1 MSKKMTIDGN
11 TAAAHVAYA
20 FSEVAAIYPI
30 TPSSPMAENC
40 DEWATAG
47 RKNLFGQVL
56 KLAEMQS
63 EAGAAGAVHGSLMA
77 GALTTTFTAS
87 QGLLLMIPNMYKIAG
102 ELTPCVFHVSARAL
116 AYHALNIFGDHSD
129 VMACRQTGFAML
141 CSNSVQEVMDLA
153 LVSHLA
159 TLKAKV
165 PFMHFFDGFRT
176 SHEVSKIEVIDY
188 ADMKKLVDKKYT
200 KYIDDFKKRS
210 LNPEHP
216 VQKGT
221 AQNSDIY
228 FQNREACNKYYEAVP
243 AIVEEAMQDVEKLT
257 GRAYKPYQYYGAPD
271 AESIIVIMGSG
282 AEAVSETVDYRNARG
297 GKYGVLKVRLF
308 RPFAASM
315 FADAIPASVKR
326 IAVLDRVKECGS
338 AGEPLYLDVV
348 TALNETGRK
357 DITVTGGRYGLGSKE
372 FTPSMINAIY
382 DNMESAQAKNHFTV
396 GIIDDVTNTSIEV
409 KEKIDASAKGAISC
423 KFYGLG
429 SDGTVGSNK
438 NSIKIIGDYTEK
450 YAQAYFAYDSKKSG
464 GITVSHLRFGDTPI
478 RSSYL
483 IDQAD
488 FVACHNPSYVTKY
501 DMISD
506 LKDGG
511 VFLLNSPWSLEELD
525 KQLPAKMKNMI
536 AQKHIKF
543 YNIDAIKVVTEIG
556 LGNRISTTMQACFF
570 KLANVI
576 DYAEADK
583 HMKEFVVKSFS
594 KKGEKIVNMNFAAID
609 NAIANLQEINYPE
622 SWATTTKGAVVK
634 PVTKDKYFT
643 NVIAPILAQEGDKLP
658 VSAFVDHADGS
669 VPTGTT
675 KFEKRGIA
683 VKVPVWIK
691 ENCLQC
697 NQCSFVCPHACII
710 PVAQKPENLANAPK
724 TFKTV
729 DMKNPKAK
737 EYKFRIQVSPL
748 DCSGCGNCANICPA
762 KEKALVMAPLADALA
777 NGQAEN
783 WTYADSFGNSDVPIA
798 RDSVI
803 GSQFNRSLFEFSG
816 ACAGCGE
823 TPYLKVVTQLYGDR
837 MIVANATGCSS
848 IYGGSAP
855 TCPYSKNKNGEGPA
869 WANSLF
875 EDNAEFGFGMLT
887 ATNQRR
893 IKLMEDM
900 EAVMALGVSDDLS
913 AKFTAWMETYNDAIA
928 NKPACDAIKAV
939 IADAAKS
946 EKDVEKKALLT
957 SISKNTD
964 CLVKKSVWAF
974 GGDGWAYDIGYG
986 GLDHVL
992 AMGQNINVVVLDTE
1006 VYSNTGGQASKS
1018 SPTGAVAKF
1027 AAGGKITKKK
1037 DLGKMAMSYGYVYV
1051 AQVAMGANMN
1061 QYVKALKEAEAY
1073 DGPSLIICYAPCI
1086 NHGINMSNSQLEEK
1100 RAVEAGYWQLYRY
1113 NPALA
1118 EEGKNP
1124 FILDSKEATAD
1135 YKEFLLGENRYA
1147 QLAKSKPQ
1155 VAEKLFAINEKEAK
1169 ERYAGYKKLS
1179 E

>member
-20 FSEVAAIYPI
+20 MSEVAAIYPI

-40 DEWATAG
+40 DEWANAG
-47 RKNLFGQVL
+47 RKNIFGQVL

-141 CSNSVQEVMDLA
+141 CSNSVQEVMDLS
-153 LVSHLA
+153 LVAHLA

-165 PFMHFFDGFRT
+165 PFVHFFDGFRT

-188 ADMKKLVDKKYT
+188 IDIKKTVDKKYMP
-200 KYIDDFKKRS
+200 YIDEFRKRS

-221 AQNSDIY
+221 AQNPDIY
-228 FQNREACNKYYEAVP
+228 FQNREACNSYYDAVP
-243 AIVEEAMQDVEKLT
+243 QIVEEAMADVKAIT
-257 GRAYKPYQYYGAPD
+257 GREYKPYQYYGADD

-282 AEAVSETVDYRNARG
+282 AEAVSETVDYLNARG
-297 GKYGVLKVRLF
+297 GKYGVLKVRLY
-308 RPFAASM
+308 RPFSAKM

-326 IAVLDRVKECGS
+326 IAVKESGS
-338 AGEPLYLDVV
+338 AGEPLYLDVI
-348 TALNETGRK
+348 TALHETGRK
-357 DITVTGGRYGLGSKE
+357 DIAVTGGRYGLGSKE
-372 FTPSMINAIY
+372 FTPSMVNAIY
-382 DNMESAQAKNHFTV
+382 KNMESADAKNHFTV
-396 GIIDDVTNTSIEV
+396 GIVDDVTGTSIDVTET
-409 KEKIDASAKGAISC
+409 IDASAKGAISC

-488 FVACHNPSYVTKY
+488 FVACHNPSYVVKY

-511 VFLLNSPWSLEELD
+511 TFLLNSPWSLKEME
-525 KQLPAKMKNMI
+525 KQLPASMKNMI
-536 AQKHIKF
+536 AKKHIKF
-543 YNIDAIKVVTEIG
+543 YNINAIKVVTEIG

-576 DYAEADK
+576 PYADAEK

-594 KKGEKIVNMNFAAID
+594 KKGEAVVNMNFAAID
-609 NAIANLQEINYPE
+609 NAIANIEEVNYPE
-622 SWATTTKGAVVK
+622 SWATATDGAVTK
-634 PVTKDKYFT
+634 PVTKDAYF
-643 NVIAPILAQEGDKLP
+643 NNIIAPILAQEGQKLP
-658 VSAFVDHADGS
+658 VSAFMDSADGS

-683 VKVPVWIK
+683 VKVPHWIK

-710 PVAQKPENLANAPK
+710 PVAQKDEALAKAPK
-724 TFKTV
+724 TFETV
-729 DMKNPKAK
+729 PMKNPKAK
-737 EYKFRIQVSPL
+737 DYNFRVQVSPL

-762 KEKALVMAPLADALA
+762 KNKALVMEPLANALA
-777 NGQAEN
+777 NGESKN
-783 WTYADSFGNSDVPIA
+783 WEFADKLDESDVPIA

-823 TPYLKVVTQLYGDR
+823 TPYLKVITQLYGDR

-855 TCPYSKNKNGEGPA
+855 TCPYSKNKKGEGPA

-893 IKLMEDM
+893 VKLMEDM
-900 EAVMALGVSDDLS
+900 EAVMALGVDSDL
-913 AKFTAWMETYNDAIA
+913 AGKFNAWMETYNDAIA
-928 NKPACDAIKAV
+928 NKKPSQDIKDV
-939 IADAAKS
+939 IAKVAKA
-946 EKDVEKKALLT
+946 EKDAEKKALLNN
-957 SISKNTD
+957 IAKNTD

-992 AMGQNINVVVLDTE
+992 AQGQNINVVVLDTE

-1027 AAGGKITKKK
+1027 AAGGKMTKKK

-1061 QYVKALKEAEAY
+1061 QYVKALKEAEEY

-1100 RAVEAGYWQLYRY
+1100 RAVEAGYWQLYRF

-1118 EEGKNP
+1118 EQGKNP
-1124 FILDSKEATAD
+1124 FTLDSKEATAD
-1135 YKEFLLGENRYA
+1135 YKDFLLGENRYA
-1147 QLAKSKPQ
+1147 QLAKAKPQ
-1155 VAEKLFAINEKEAK
+1155 VEKLFAINEKEAK
-1169 ERYAGYKKLS
+1169 DRYAGYKKLS
-1179 E
+1179 ESETN